1 MGQKPGP
8 VNYQSPIDT
17 NRSHNPQ
24 KLQSSAVLACSDNT
38 AGGGHSDNTAG
49 GGHLTLKPLF
59 EKLSEH
65 IDEDRKLANATFF
78 C

>member
-38 AGGGHSDNTAG
+38 AGGGH
-49 GGHLTLKPLF
+49 LTLKPLF

>member
-24 KLQSSAVLACSDNT
+24 KLQSSAVLACSDKT
-38 AGGGHSDNTAG
+38 TGGD
-49 GGHLTLKPLF
+49 HLTLKPLLVSILMKIGNLF
-59 EKLSEH
+59 FL
-65 IDEDRKLANATFF
+65 LAMPKQSRFRE
-78 C
+78 